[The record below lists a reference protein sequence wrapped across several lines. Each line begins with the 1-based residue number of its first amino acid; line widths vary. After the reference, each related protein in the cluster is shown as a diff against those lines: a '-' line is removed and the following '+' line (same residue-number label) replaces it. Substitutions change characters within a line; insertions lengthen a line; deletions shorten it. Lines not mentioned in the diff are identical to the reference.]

1 MKQLVASLTAW
12 GASGLFLVSL
22 LDGVG
27 VPMPGGVDVLI
38 IFLATKGK
46 WSVLQL
52 ACTAVVGSTFGN
64 LLLFALARRGG
75 QVFLDKRTQSPSARK
90 FRNWF
95 HHYGLVTVFVAAL
108 VPLPI
113 MPMKIFV
120 LCAGALG
127 EPVGA
132 FVRTFVTAR
141 IIRYTALA
149 YIGDRMGDNAL
160 PYIGAHAW
168 ELTGFAVALFVA
180 LYLIAMVI
188 DKRREA
194 AMAAK

>member
-1 MKQLVASLTAW
+1 MKELVASLTAW
-12 GASGLFLVSL
+12 GASGLFVIAL
-22 LDGVG
+22 LDGAG
-27 VPMPGGVDVLI
+27 LPIPGGVDVLI
-38 IFLATKGK
+38 VFLASKGS

-52 ACTAVVGSTFGN
+52 SLTAVIGSTLGN

-75 QVFLDKRTQSPSARK
+75 QVYLDKRTQSASAQK

-108 VPLPI
+108 VPLPV

-127 EPVGA
+127 SPVVS
-132 FVRTFVTAR
+132 FVSVFVAAR
-141 IIRYTALA
+141 LIRYSGLA
-149 YIGDRMGDNAL
+149 YVGYRMGANAL
-160 PYIGAHAW
+160 PFLRSHVW
-168 ELTGFAVALFVA
+168 SLTAFACALFLV
-180 LYLIAMVI
+180 LYLVIKVI

-194 AMAAK
+194 ATAR